1 MREVTH
7 FVRQAMIEQKS
18 GSSMI
23 ATSSEQMI
31 TMIHEI
37 FQAASNQTIES
48 EKIMNTMEQVRT
60 IAEGNRNSAN
70 EMSDSLTLLS
80 DAIRGLDEEIR
91 KFRVRA

>member
-1 MREVTH
+1 
-7 FVRQAMIEQKS
+7 MIEQKS

-60 IAEGNRNSAN
+60 IAEENRISAN
-70 EMSDSLTLLS
+70 EMSDTLTLLS